1 MFDFCGHCCISSSNS
16 LLRVLQIKK
25 KNMADGE
32 DELEAVEVLQALEL
46 TGENAPLLSPGNPL
60 SHVNFSIS
68 FSRPFLVFIERKART
83 MPVVS
88 PTCQFANDQFANLS
102 IRLFFLAGKE
112 KEATGKEK
120 PDTRVFIAVF
130 HLLMA

>member
-1 MFDFCGHCCISSSNS
+1 MVALFLIGF
-16 LLRVLQIKK
+16 VL
-25 KNMADGE
+25 A
-32 DELEAVEVLQALEL
+32 
-46 TGENAPLLSPGNPL
+46 
-60 SHVNFSIS
+60 
-68 FSRPFLVFIERKART
+68 
-83 MPVVS
+83 
-88 PTCQFANDQFANLS
+88 FASNLS

>member
-1 MFDFCGHCCISSSNS
+1 MGLTTQDPYIQKEHTELYKILKFRVNCANIEQDTAIQKRKNLVTNVWIAGH
-16 LLRVLQIKK
+16 
-25 KNMADGE
+25 
-32 DELEAVEVLQALEL
+32 
-46 TGENAPLLSPGNPL
+46 LSGNPYI
-60 SHVNFSIS
+60 F
-68 FSRPFLVFIERKART
+68 RTLVQKAI
-83 MPVVS
+83 
-88 PTCQFANDQFANLS
+88 NLS